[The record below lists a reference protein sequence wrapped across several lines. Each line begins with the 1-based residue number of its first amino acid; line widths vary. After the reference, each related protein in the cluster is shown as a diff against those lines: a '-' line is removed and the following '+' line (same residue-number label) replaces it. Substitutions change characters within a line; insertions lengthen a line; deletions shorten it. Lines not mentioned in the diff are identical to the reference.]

1 MIYRDYL
8 IVGAGIAGASACAGI
23 REHDK
28 KGSVTLV
35 GAEPNLPYNR
45 PPLSKPFLKNTKL
58 TEEKLRHMDADWY
71 HKQKIEVRIDTPVR
85 EFNIERR
92 LAVLSDGQTVEFNK
106 ALLATGSRATR
117 PAVAGASLGNVFY
130 LRTIRDALAIREMG
144 PLEKSIIVVGGGF
157 VAIEAAAAL
166 RQSGMKVT
174 LMNRDPFVWHRW
186 LDAATAE
193 WLTHLFHDKG
203 VTLMMREDLN
213 GFEGKTVLKNVQ
225 TKSGNRFPASM
236 ALVAVGAT
244 PNLELVANTPLS
256 TPNGTTVND
265 YLESDE
271 KGIFAAGDIAFYP
284 DRVLGGTR
292 RMEHWDSAREQ
303 GLIAGQNMT
312 GRKRI
317 KYEYLPYFSSELF
330 DIEFDFVGD
339 FSLPPARA
347 EVEGDRAKK
356 KFIARYFRNGEHVAT
371 VLCNQEKAKV
381 DAARKL
387 LREKR

>member
-271 KGIFAAGDIAFYP
+271 KGIYAAGDIAFYP

-292 RMEHWDSAREQ
+292 RMEHWESAREQ

-317 KYEYLPYFSSELF
+317 KYEYLPHFSSELF
-330 DIEFDFVGD
+330 DIAFDFVGD

-381 DAARKL
+381 DSARKL

>member
-35 GAEPNLPYNR
+35 GAEPNLPYDR

-144 PLEKSIIVVGGGF
+144 PLEKSIIVIGGGF

-166 RQSGMKVT
+166 KQSGMKVT

-186 LDAATAE
+186 LDAATSE
-193 WLTHLFHDKG
+193 WLSHLFHDKG

-317 KYEYLPYFSSELF
+317 KYEYLPHFSSELF
-330 DIEFDFVGD
+330 DIAFDFVGD

-381 DAARKL
+381 DSARKL

>member
-35 GAEPNLPYNR
+35 GAEPNLPYDR

-166 RQSGMKVT
+166 KQSGMKVT

-271 KGIFAAGDIAFYP
+271 KGIYAAGDIAFYP

-330 DIEFDFVGD
+330 DIAFDFVGD

-381 DAARKL
+381 DSARKL